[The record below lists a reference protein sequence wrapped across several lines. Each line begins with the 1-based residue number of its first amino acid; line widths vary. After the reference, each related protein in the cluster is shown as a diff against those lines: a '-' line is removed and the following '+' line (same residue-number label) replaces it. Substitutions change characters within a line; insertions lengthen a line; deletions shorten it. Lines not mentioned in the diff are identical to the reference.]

1 MAQTKQLLNLKVHAP
16 LSTKVRK
23 LSLDIGSPPYFSA
36 NLTDKVAQL
45 NY

>member
-1 MAQTKQLLNLKVHAP
+1 MAQTKQLLISKVHAP

-36 NLTDKVAQL
+36 NLIVKLAQL
-45 NY
+45 YY